1 MHLPIVKTP
10 MSETPQKKNGSDMT
24 RDPCFRLQH
33 ASRISK
39 KQTAKYFV
47 GKIFEKCIFLNMVIV
62 VVIEICHLWHHCLF
76 PLLLDKKVMQ
86 TSKNISTL
94 EREFDLQQ
102 YGTNRKHLAWFVQK
116 LCWDQVD
123 QSKGYFTI
131 LLIFVIQIIK
141 QVVSIRMTKIFQN
154 MSSLKRKLNLQQY
167 GTNHEH
173 QFWFV

>member
-1 MHLPIVKTP
+1 

-62 VVIEICHLWHHCLF
+62 VVIEIGHLWHHCLF

-94 EREFDLQQ
+94 KREFNLQQ
-102 YGTNRKHLAWFVQK
+102 YGTNREHLSWFVQK
-116 LCWDQVD
+116 LCWDQMD

-131 LLIFVIQIIK
+131 LLILVIQMIK
-141 QVVSIRMTKIFQN
+141 HVVSIRMTKIFKN
-154 MSSLKRKLNLQQY
+154 MCSLKRKLNLQQY
-167 GTNHEH
+167 GTNHKH

>member
-1 MHLPIVKTP
+1 MPFLIWMKAKTVFPHNLAYPVFGIVKVSYLP
-10 MSETPQKKNGSDMT
+10 PISETPQKKNGSDMT

-102 YGTNRKHLAWFVQK
+102 YGTNRKHLSWFVQK
-116 LCWDQVD
+116 LC
-123 QSKGYFTI
+123 
-131 LLIFVIQIIK
+131 
-141 QVVSIRMTKIFQN
+141 
-154 MSSLKRKLNLQQY
+154 
-167 GTNHEH
+167 
-173 QFWFV
+173 